1 PAAAPTFGDYGARE
15 ASIAWFTT
23 PEGYPQIN
31 PLGNIIGAI
40 IMFWVLGFIP
50 CYIVARVLQHFKML
64 RVPREVELAG
74 LDTHQLGDAYPY
86 HAHQETAFEKI
97 ERTYAKE

>member
-1 PAAAPTFGDYGARE
+1 MPC
-15 ASIAWFTT
+15 STT
-23 PEGYPQIN
+23 PEGLPQIN
-31 PLGNIIGAI
+31 PVGQILGAI
-40 IMFWVLGFIP
+40 IMFWVLGFLP
-50 CYIVARVLQHFKML
+50 CYVLARVLQYFKML